1 VRLVDLSQPVAPG
14 MPVFPGDPE
23 VTAQPAL
30 DVVRD
35 GCAVTAWRLGSH
47 SGTHVDAPSHVVP
60 GGADLDALD
69 LGLFTGPAV
78 VVDARGAGPGER
90 IGWRRFAGPGGRV
103 EGLRPGVVVLVRTG
117 WDARWGGASYAEQPW
132 LDVEVAER
140 LVEAGV
146 RTVGVDAL
154 SPDATGS
161 TDLAVHHAVLGA
173 GGVLAENLR
182 GLGAVQA
189 MARPRVALLPLRLAG
204 GDGAP
209 VRAVA
214 WDEG

>member
-1 VRLVDLSQPVAPG
+1 MRLVDLSQPVAPG
-14 MPVFPGDPE
+14 MPVFPGDPQVAAEAVLE
-23 VTAQPAL
+23 VA
-30 DVVRD
+30 RD

-60 GGADLDALD
+60 GGPDLDALD
-69 LGLFTGPAV
+69 FGLFTGPAV
-78 VVDARGAGPGER
+78 VVDVRGAGPGER
-90 IGWRRFAGPGGRV
+90 LGWQRFSGAAGSVG
-103 EGLRPGVVVLVRTG
+103 PGVVVLVRTG
-117 WDARWGGASYAEQPW
+117 WDARWGAASYAEHPW

-140 LVEAGV
+140 LVDAGV
-146 RTVGVDAL
+146 RTLGIDAL

-189 MARPRVALLPLRLAG
+189 MVEPRVALLPLRLAG

>member
-1 VRLVDLSQPVAPG
+1 MRLVDLSQPVAPG

-23 VTAQPAL
+23 VSAEPAL

-78 VVDARGAGPGER
+78 VVDVRGAGAGER
-90 IGWRRFAGPGGRV
+90 VGWDAFGER
-103 EGLRPGVVVLVRTG
+103 EGDLGPGVVVLVRTG
-117 WDARWGGASYAEQPW
+117 WDARWGGPSYAEHPW
-132 LDVEVAER
+132 LDAEVAER
-140 LVEAGV
+140 LVAAGV
-146 RTVGVDAL
+146 RTLGVDAL

-182 GLGAVQA
+182 DLGAVQA